1 MLKVIQWD
9 QRQIKKK
16 LSDKLSDAKLYRK
29 RCTEGKWKENEITVF
44 EPGGMHNSNDFDMAS
59 FDIDS
64 AIQSVF
70 DVDVN
75 VPDVNYV
82 YRHVKFLHS
91 QLIANPPI
99 VQPRPNSTD
108 VADKRSAEAADALI
122 HYAMRQYKLK
132 NAFELSCL
140 NTMVYGLGWIKTIW
154 DETKGRILDFD
165 DSKGVLKVEGDMS
178 MKSKSVW
185 DIWVQPS
192 KESWTDVEWVFERV
206 WYSDDELDF
215 HFTPKQV
222 KLIKKEAD
230 RKNQQSDSR
239 SYADK
244 FRTGDDFKEAEYGVY
259 WYWEKGLPMNGYLGR
274 YIACLGD
281 GTPINEMEVN
291 PHRFIPTEVRE
302 EKLNGDLEEADLYS
316 IARLPFHP
324 LEGDKV
330 SGQFYPNTFVSYE
343 KAIQDMINKLDHLTM
358 ENIEAQGAIVQVVSE
373 ASGVDETS
381 INDGGPWQVM
391 RVSNIQEA
399 PKFITAGGQMPDIQA
414 FRDKLK
420 AAGEDMAAL
429 NESMFGQQS
438 REQSAMAM
446 EYAVSQGN
454 LVRRNIFEHYVY
466 QVEAVYKDYLD
477 MVRTHWN
484 TSRTIRVMGKEK
496 AFEAFSIKG
505 ASIEGG
511 FDIVVEYGTSM
522 FLDPVLR
529 KQELVQNFAMYQQM
543 GIDPKVL
550 LEGMEMGDAESIH
563 DYIKAWERRQ
573 SEVFEQM
580 KANDIYIE
588 PEEMQDHQAMIAYGY
603 KYLSTAEFRD
613 LEEGDKA
620 LIRQHIKAR
629 EELAKAT
636 VGGAGTGALQGQ
648 APAGPVAPEQGGGA
662 VGVPPVPPQGPG
674 IAQG

>member
-1 MLKVIQWD
+1 MLKVVKWD
-9 QRQIKKK
+9 EKQIKTK
-16 LSDKLSDAKLYRK
+16 LSKKLSDAKLYRK
-29 RCTEGKWKENEITVF
+29 RCTESKWKENEITVF
-44 EPGGMHNSNDFDMAS
+44 EPGGLHNSEDFDIAA

-70 DVDVN
+70 DTDVN

-91 QLIANPPI
+91 QLIANPPM

-108 VADKRSAEAADALI
+108 VSDKRSAESADALI
-122 HYAMRQYKLK
+122 HYGLRQYKLK
-132 NAFELSCL
+132 NVFELSCL
-140 NTMVYGLGWIKTIW
+140 NTMVYGIGWIKSVW

-165 DSKGVLKVEGDMS
+165 DTKGILKVEGDMS
-178 MKSKSVW
+178 FESKSPW
-185 DIWVQPS
+185 DIWTQPH
-192 KESWTDVEWVFERV
+192 KEAWSEMEYIFERV
-206 WYSDDELDF
+206 WYNEDELEF
-215 HFTPKQV
+215 NFTPKQV
-222 KLIKKEAD
+222 KLIKKRGD
-230 RKNQQSDSR
+230 QKHKQQDAR

-244 FRTGDDFKEAEYGVY
+244 FRSGDDFKEVIYGVY

-274 YIACLGD
+274 HVACLND
-281 GTPINEMEVN
+281 GTPVTDVEVN

-302 EKLNGDLEEADLYS
+302 EKLNGDIEEADMYS
-316 IARLPFHP
+316 TARLPFHP
-324 LEGDKV
+324 LQGDKV
-330 SGQFYPNTFVSYE
+330 AGQFYSNTFVSYE

-358 ENIEAQGAIVQVVSE
+358 ENIEANGSVNAVVSE
-373 ASGVDETS
+373 ASGIDETT
-381 INDGGPWQVM
+381 INDGGPWQVW
-391 RVSNIQEA
+391 RVADMSQA
-399 PKFITAGGQMPDIQA
+399 PTFKSAGGQMPDIQM

-420 AAGEDMAAL
+420 GAGEDMAAL

-454 LVRRNIFEHYVY
+454 LVRRNIFEHYVE

-477 MVRTHWN
+477 LIRTHWN

-505 ASIEGG
+505 ANIEGG

-543 GIDPKVL
+543 GVDPKVL

-573 SEVFEQM
+573 SEIFEQM
-580 KANDIYIE
+580 VAHDIYIE

-613 LEEGDKA
+613 LDDDDKK
-620 LIRQHIKAR
+620 LIRQHIRAR
-629 EELAKAT
+629 EELAKGT
-636 VGGAGTGALQGQ
+636 IGGGQTGALQGQ
-648 APAGPVAPEQGGGA
+648 APAGPAAPAEGA
-662 VGVPPVPPQGPG
+662 APGMPAPPQGPG
-674 IAQG
+674 MGQ